1 MGEILGKI
9 HGTCVYIGQTG
20 VLIRGP
26 SGAGKSDLALRL
38 MDRGAS
44 LVSDDYCE
52 VEVSGGEVVL
62 HAPET
67 IAGRMEV
74 RGLGILRTPHRAEA
88 RLGLIV
94 DLVEGDVID
103 RLPEKT
109 SERMSGVQVAWMQV
123 DPRHASADAK
133 IRLVAEALAGRVT
146 IDAGKDSRDE

>member
-1 MGEILGKI
+1 MGKI

-38 MDRGAS
+38 MDRGAT

-52 VEVSGGEVVL
+52 VEAAGGEITL
-62 HAPET
+62 RAPAT
-67 IAGRMEV
+67 IAGQMEV

-94 DLVEGDVID
+94 DLVDGADIA

-109 SERMSGVQVAWMQV
+109 SEEMSGIHVAWMQV
-123 DPRHASADAK
+123 DPTHASADAK
-133 IRLVAEALAGRVT
+133 VRLVAEALAGRVV
-146 IDAGKDSRDE
+146 IDAGKESVDE